1 MRQETDRRDDPPDD
15 LTGVFVYRVREDTWW
30 WSDELYRLLGRVP
43 DSVEPTGE
51 LFREHRHPDDRER
64 VEKAL
69 ASVRADGRPFGCYHR
84 VLDTSGE
91 EHAVVLVAD
100 GRTDDNGDVVT
111 LRGFIID
118 VTESLTSHARDLAE
132 GDVTRAR
139 ASQQDIDLARG
150 ILMAQYGVDPDV
162 AMRLLR
168 RRSQD
173 TNRKVRDLAREL
185 LAAAPTPAAGPR
197 QDLSQRIG
205 SVLYS
210 RETD

>member
-1 MRQETDRRDDPPDD
+1 MRQRAGRRDATQDA
-15 LTGVFVYRVREDTWW
+15 LTGVFVHRVPEDTWW
-30 WSDELYRLLGRVP
+30 WSDELYRLLGHAP
-43 DSVEPTGE
+43 DSVEPTSE
-51 LFREHRHPDDRER
+51 LFREHWHPDDRER

-84 VLDTSGE
+84 LTDTSGE

-100 GRTDDNGDVVT
+100 GRTDDGGDVVT
-111 LRGFIID
+111 VRGFVVD
-118 VTESLTSHARDLAE
+118 VTEPLAAHARDLAE
-132 GDVTRAR
+132 GDVARAR
-139 ASQQDIDLARG
+139 VSQEDIDLARG
-150 ILMAQYGVDPDV
+150 ILMARYGVDAEV

-185 LAAAPTPAAGPR
+185 LAAAPAPAGEGRHDPAR
-197 QDLSQRIG
+197 RIG
-205 SVLYS
+205 AVLYS